1 MTVPLRAGSSGRPPL
16 PSRYRRCMVD
26 VTDATFEAEVLDR
39 STEVPVVVDLWASW
53 CGPCRTLGPII
64 ERVVDATGG
73 RVALVKVDVDANPAI
88 AGSFQVQSIPA
99 VYAVVDRKVVD
110 GFIGAQ
116 PEQVV
121 SEFVGRLAAEPS
133 EADRLVAAAAAAGS
147 GGDGGDGD
155 GGASDGGDGGEAL
168 LRAALEIDRD
178 HAGAITALAQLLISR
193 GEADEALAL
202 LGRLP
207 ETAEVRRLQAEAR
220 LAGQHVVVTD
230 DGLDELL
237 AGLLERVRS
246 DDDARQEYIDVLER
260 LGPDDPRTAGYRKA
274 LTARLF

>member
-1 MTVPLRAGSSGRPPL
+1 M
-16 PSRYRRCMVD
+16 
-26 VTDATFEAEVLDR
+26 
-39 STEVPVVVDLWASW
+39 
-53 CGPCRTLGPII
+53 
-64 ERVVDATGG
+64 
-73 RVALVKVDVDANPAI
+73 
-88 AGSFQVQSIPA
+88 
-99 VYAVVDRKVVD
+99 VD

-133 EADRLVAAAAAAGS
+133 EADRLVAAAAGS
-147 GGDGGDGD
+147 GGDGGDGGDGD

-168 LRAALEIDRD
+168 LRAALELDRD

-193 GEADEALAL
+193 GEADEALTL

-237 AGLLERVRS
+237 AGLLERVRN